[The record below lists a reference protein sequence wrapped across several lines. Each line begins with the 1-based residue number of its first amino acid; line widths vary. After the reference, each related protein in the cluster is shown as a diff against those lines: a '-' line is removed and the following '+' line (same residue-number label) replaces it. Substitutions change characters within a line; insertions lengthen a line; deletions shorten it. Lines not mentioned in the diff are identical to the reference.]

1 MQLELFDI
9 QTDNAGRKGKLD
21 RATGE
26 AGIAAAGQKA
36 SATGESGADF
46 LASLRMVS
54 NKSQAKSEDLPAAA
68 AGLDLAAKDAQPIRL
83 GDVLNEIIR
92 AWPAGRRPINTV
104 GADGVRSKAA
114 ATPDRA
120 GSVLETGQSRHS
132 MGRAKQG
139 LDGFTTALIKRLS
152 RGPNQKA
159 TPPVAGPEKVKT
171 AATQEAMNGAMVS
184 QALSPDKQSKGVG
197 IRILNLKNADAAQM
211 APHASNPHLVAV
223 NKKGGTDTEKA
234 GERPVAD
241 DSNNDLQTRV
251 RQAVDKIKATGI
263 KGDPQVIRQTESAHP
278 GGRVNRPSADEIINK
293 TKVSKAAALK
303 VDLPKTPDLN
313 SDQTAAVKPAA
324 ATHDSK
330 LVTENRPD
338 ATEAVK
344 STAPQAKRAPHSL
357 SPNNYATGVS
367 ATEKPQVDAGKTGA
381 GPELRSTRT
390 HLATAET
397 MRAKGPNNKYPE
409 SLIISRDREGDTFS
423 LKAIQTGDKPVP
435 AHAGKKEGARTE
447 FRKGEGNTFSQDGLK
462 GQAVRDAKGGEQIR
476 TEVADAKIKP
486 TESATATPKAQ
497 SASAATAVPEPDKTV
512 LDRVSE
518 ARVLEQ
524 ISSRIRLQPKN
535 GTNEIRI
542 HLKPETLGQMQLKVL
557 AQDQTISVKMVAE
570 TAMARDI
577 IENNIGQLRADLN
590 ALGLNVEKLDVE
602 ILSTGDPA
610 EKDAAGQRGGFA
622 KHGRGTAHHG
632 GRDHAPG
639 DDQARPTPA
648 DEDEEAEGTL
658 IGVFA

>member
-9 QTDNAGRKGKLD
+9 QTDNAGRKGKLGK
-21 RATGE
+21 ATGK
-26 AGIAAAGQKA
+26 AGITAAGKKA
-36 SATGESGADF
+36 GGAGESGADF

-54 NKSQAKSEDLPAAA
+54 KKSQAKSEDLPADA

-92 AWPAGRRPINTV
+92 AWPAGRRPIKTV
-104 GADGVRSKAA
+104 GADGERGKAA
-114 ATPDRA
+114 ATPNHA
-120 GSVLETGQSRHS
+120 GSVLETGESHHS
-132 MGRAKQG
+132 MGRAKQD
-139 LDGFTTALIKRLS
+139 LDGFTAALIKRLS
-152 RGPNQKA
+152 RGPTQKA
-159 TPPVAGPEKVKT
+159 TPPVAGPETVKT
-171 AATQEAMNGAMVS
+171 AATQEAMNGAVTS
-184 QALSPDKQSKGVG
+184 QALSPDKRSKGAG

-211 APHASNPHLVAV
+211 APDASNPHLADVI
-223 NKKGGTDTEKA
+223 KKGGTGTEKA
-234 GERPVAD
+234 GDRPVAH
-241 DSNNDLQTRV
+241 DSKNDLQTRV

-278 GGRVNRPSADEIINK
+278 GSRVNRPNADEIIDK
-293 TKVSKAAALK
+293 TKVAKAAAVK

-313 SDQTAAVKPAA
+313 GDQTAAAKPAA
-324 ATHDSK
+324 SAHDSK
-330 LVTENRPD
+330 LVTENRPG
-338 ATEAVK
+338 ATAAVK
-344 STAPQAKRAPHSL
+344 AAAPQAKSAPNSL
-357 SPNNYATGVS
+357 SPKNFATGLS
-367 ATEKPQVDAGKTGA
+367 ATEKPQMEAGKTGA
-381 GPELRSTRT
+381 GPELRSTWT
-390 HLATAET
+390 KVETAET
-397 MRAKGPNNKYPE
+397 MRAKAIKSKSPE
-409 SLIISRDREGDTFS
+409 SLHVPRDHEGNTFS
-423 LKAIQTGDKPVP
+423 LKTVKTGNKGVP
-435 AHAGKKEGARTE
+435 APAGEKEGARTE
-447 FRKGEGNTFSQDGLK
+447 FLKGERDPFSQDGLK

-476 TEVADAKIKP
+476 TEVVDAKIKP
-486 TESATATPKAQ
+486 TETATATPKAP
-497 SASAATAVPEPDKTV
+497 STSSATAAPEPDKTV
-512 LDRVSE
+512 LERVSE

-524 ISSRIRLQPKN
+524 ISRRIRLQPKN
-535 GTNEIRI
+535 GANEIRI
-542 HLKPETLGQMQLKVL
+542 QLKPETLGQMQLRVL

-632 GRDHAPG
+632 GRDHTPG

-648 DEDEEAEGTL
+648 DEDEDAEGTL